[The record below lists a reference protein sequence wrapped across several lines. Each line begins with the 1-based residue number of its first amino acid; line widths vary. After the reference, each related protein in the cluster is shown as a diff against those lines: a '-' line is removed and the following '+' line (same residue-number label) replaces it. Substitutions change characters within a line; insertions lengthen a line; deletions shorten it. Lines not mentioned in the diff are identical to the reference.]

1 VCGKGYKMAKDLN
14 QLLRDVVQEGA
25 SDLHLGVDTVPHMR
39 LDGGLVPIDS
49 AVMNAASVKSLVYS
63 ILTDEQKDKFEK
75 DKELDF
81 AFTIS
86 GLSRFRV
93 NVFFQRGCVGAAIR
107 ALPFKIMSF
116 EECGLPI
123 NVVQDFCNRQKG
135 LVLVTGATGS
145 GKSTS
150 LASMIDYINIHRDCH
165 IITIED
171 PIEYV
176 HSNKKSIVDQRE
188 VGSDTHTFA
197 RALKHVLREDP
208 DVILIGEMRDLETV
222 EAALVIAETGHLVFA
237 TLHTS
242 DSSQTINRIIDVFPS
257 RQQAQ
262 VRTQLSF
269 VLTGVLSQQLLPRKS
284 GKGRVLAVEI
294 LIANHAMKSLIRE
307 SKIHQ
312 VYSVIQTGQKDNM
325 QTMNQALF
333 ELYKKGDISEKEA
346 LASTTEVQDLE
357 RMLRGK

>member
-1 VCGKGYKMAKDLN
+1 MAKDLN
-14 QLLRDVVQEGA
+14 QLLRDTVQEGA
-25 SDLHLGVDTVPHMR
+25 SDLHLGVGTVPHMR
-39 LDGGLVPIDS
+39 VDGGLVPIDS
-49 AVMNAASVKSLVYS
+49 TVLDASSVKSLVYS

-75 DKELDF
+75 DRELDF
-81 AFTIS
+81 AFTIK

-93 NVFFQRGCVGAAIR
+93 NVFFQRGYIGAAIR

-116 EECGLPI
+116 EECGLPV

-171 PIEYV
+171 PIEYM
-176 HSNKKSIVDQRE
+176 HSNKKSIIDQRE

-269 VLTGVLSQQLLPRKS
+269 VLTGVLSQQLLLRKS

-333 ELYKKGDISEKEA
+333 ELCKKGDISEKEA

-357 RMLRGK
+357 RMLRDKK

>member
-1 VCGKGYKMAKDLN
+1 MAKDLN
-14 QLLRDVVQEGA
+14 QLLTEAVQKGA
-25 SDLHLGVDTVPHMR
+25 SDLHLGAGTVPHIR
-39 LDGGLVPIDS
+39 VDGCLVPVDSAALDGV
-49 AVMNAASVKSLVYS
+49 SVKNLVYS
-63 ILTDEQKDKFEK
+63 ILTNEQKERFET

-81 AFTIS
+81 AFAIN

-93 NVFFQRGCVGAAIR
+93 NVFLQRGYMGAAIR
-107 ALPFKIMSF
+107 ALPFRIMSF
-116 EECGLPI
+116 EECGLPVP
-123 NVVQDFCNRQKG
+123 VVQDFCKRQKG

-150 LASMIDYINIHRDCH
+150 LASMIDYINTTRDCH

-176 HSNKKSIVDQRE
+176 YSNKKSIINQRE
-188 VGSDTHTFA
+188 VGNDTHSFTQG
-197 RALKHVLREDP
+197 LKHILREDP
-208 DVILIGEMRDLETV
+208 DVILIGEMRDLETI

-242 DSSQTINRIIDVFPS
+242 DSAQTINRIIDVFPS

-269 VLTGVLSQQLLPRKS
+269 VLTGVLSQQLLPRKN
-284 GKGRVLAVEI
+284 GKGRVLAVEV
-294 LIANHAMKSLIRE
+294 LVATHALKSMIRE

-312 VYSVIQTGQKDNM
+312 IYSIIQTGQKDSM
-325 QTMNQALF
+325 QTMNQALY
-333 ELYKKGDISEKEA
+333 ELFKKGQLSEEEA
-346 LASTTEVQDLE
+346 LMSTTEVQDLE

>member
-1 VCGKGYKMAKDLN
+1 MARDLSVLLKDA
-14 QLLRDVVQEGA
+14 VQKGA
-25 SDLHLGVDTVPHMR
+25 SDLHLGAGAAPHIR
-39 LDGGLVPIDS
+39 LDGKLVPLDGE
-49 AVMNAASVKSLVYS
+49 ALDGAAAKVLIYS
-63 ILTDEQKDKFEK
+63 ILTDEQIDRFEK

-81 AFTIS
+81 AFTIE
-86 GLSRFRV
+86 GVSRFRV
-93 NVFFQRGCVGAAIR
+93 NVFLQRGCAGAAIR
-107 ALPFKIMSF
+107 MLPFKIMSF
-116 EECGLPI
+116 EECGLPV
-123 NVVQDFCNRQKG
+123 NVVQDFCRREKG

-150 LASMIDYINIHRDCH
+150 LASMIDYINTNRGCH

-176 HSNKKSIVDQRE
+176 HSNKKSIIDQRE
-188 VGSDTHTFA
+188 VGADTHSFA
-197 RALKHVLREDP
+197 QGLKHVLREDP
-208 DVILIGEMRDLETV
+208 DVILIGEMRDLETI

-242 DSSQTINRIIDVFPS
+242 DSAQTINRIVDVFPS

-269 VLTGVLSQQLLPRKS
+269 VLAGVFSQQLLPRKN
-284 GKGRVLAVEI
+284 GNGRVLAVEV
-294 LIANHAMKSLIRE
+294 LVANHAIKSLVRE

-312 VYSVIQTGQKDNM
+312 VYSMIQTGQKDHM

-333 ELYKKGDISEKEA
+333 NLCKKGDISEEEA
-346 LASTTEVQDLE
+346 LVSTTEVQDLE

>member
-1 VCGKGYKMAKDLN
+1 MAKDLS
-14 QLLRDVVQEGA
+14 QLLRDAVQKGA
-25 SDLHLGVDTVPHMR
+25 SDLHLGAGAAPHIR
-39 LDGGLVPIDS
+39 LDGGLVSVDS
-49 AVMNAASVKSLVYS
+49 AVLDGVSAKNLVYS
-63 ILTDEQKDKFEK
+63 VLTNEQKDKLER
-75 DKELDF
+75 DRELDF
-81 AFTIS
+81 AFTIE

-93 NVFFQRGCVGAAIR
+93 NIFFQRGYVGAAIR
-107 ALPFKIMSF
+107 ALPFRIMSF
-116 EECGLPI
+116 EECGLPV
-123 NVVQDFCNRQKG
+123 NVAQDFCKRQKG

-150 LASMIDYINIHRDCH
+150 LASMIDYINTNRDCH

-176 HSNKKSIVDQRE
+176 HSNKKSIINQRE
-188 VGSDTHTFA
+188 VGSDTHSFSQG
-197 RALKHVLREDP
+197 LKHILREDP
-208 DVILIGEMRDLETV
+208 DVILIGEMRDLETI

-242 DSSQTINRIIDVFPS
+242 DSAQTINRIIDVFPS

-269 VLTGVLSQQLLPRKS
+269 VLSGVFSQQLLPRKS
-284 GKGRVLAVEI
+284 GKGRVLAVEV
-294 LIANHAMKSLIRE
+294 LAATHAVRSLIRE

-333 ELYKKGDISEKEA
+333 ELFRKGDITEEEA

>member
-1 VCGKGYKMAKDLN
+1 MAKDLS
-14 QLLRDVVQEGA
+14 QLLKDAVQKGA
-25 SDLHLGVDTVPHMR
+25 SDLHLGAGTTPHMR
-39 LDGGLVPIDS
+39 LDGSLMSADS
-49 AVMNAASVKSLVYS
+49 AVLDGASAKSLVYS
-63 ILTDEQKDKFEK
+63 ILTDEQKGKFER

-81 AFTIS
+81 AFTIE

-93 NVFFQRGCVGAAIR
+93 NVFFQRGCIGAAIR

-116 EECGLPI
+116 EECGLPVS
-123 NVVQDFCNRQKG
+123 VVQDFCKRQKG
-135 LVLVTGATGS
+135 FVLVTGATGS

-150 LASMIDYINIHRDCH
+150 LASMIDYININRDCH

-171 PIEYV
+171 PVEYV
-176 HSNKKSIVDQRE
+176 HSNKKSIIDQRE
-188 VGSDTHTFA
+188 VGVDTHSFSQG
-197 RALKHVLREDP
+197 LKHILREDP
-208 DVILIGEMRDLETV
+208 DVILIGEMRDLETI
-222 EAALVIAETGHLVFA
+222 EAALLIAETGHLVFA

-242 DSSQTINRIIDVFPS
+242 DSAQTINRIIDVFPS

-262 VRTQLSF
+262 VRTQISF

-284 GKGRVLAVEI
+284 GKGRVLAVEV
-294 LIANHAMKSLIRE
+294 LVANHAVKSMVRE

-333 ELYKKGDISEKEA
+333 ELCKTGHISEEEA
-346 LASTTEVQDLE
+346 LANTTEVQDLE

>member
-1 VCGKGYKMAKDLN
+1 
-14 QLLRDVVQEGA
+14 
-25 SDLHLGVDTVPHMR
+25 
-39 LDGGLVPIDS
+39 
-49 AVMNAASVKSLVYS
+49 
-63 ILTDEQKDKFEK
+63 
-75 DKELDF
+75 KELDF
-81 AFTIS
+81 AFTIK

-116 EECGLPI
+116 QECGLPV

-135 LVLVTGATGS
+135 LILVTGATGS

-150 LASMIDYINIHRDCH
+150 LASMIDYININRDCH

-171 PIEYV
+171 PIEYM
-176 HSNKKSIVDQRE
+176 HSNKKSIIDQRE
-188 VGSDTHTFA
+188 VGFDTHTFS

-269 VLTGVLSQQLLPRKS
+269 VLTGVLSQQLLQRKS
-284 GKGRVLAVEI
+284 GKGRVLAVEV

-333 ELYKKGDISEKEA
+333 ELCKKGDISEKEA
-346 LASTTEVQDLE
+346 LANTTEVQDLE
-357 RMLRGK
+357 RMLRDKK